1 MPLYL
6 THQDIT
12 TMKTDAIVNA
22 ANESLLGGGGV
33 DGAIHRAA
41 GPELLEA
48 CRPLGG
54 CRPGEAKRTLGYRLP
69 AKYIIHTVGPRWR
82 GGREGEEETLRACY
96 RNSLLLAQESGCESV
111 AFPLISSG
119 IFGYPKEEALD
130 IAQEEIRRFLQTE
143 DMTVYLILF
152 GREPLDR
159 YRFPELRRQL
169 EALEAEKESA
179 VAPDFLAS
187 MVGNAPMAPGSSA
200 SIVEEREELLPQ
212 LRPAPLPSPA
222 ATRPA
227 KEKKTLISPRRKR
240 ESLPQ
245 AEKAAA
251 QAPQSLEEAL
261 RYLDESFS
269 QMLLRK
275 ITEKGM
281 TDAECYK
288 KANIDR
294 KLFSKIRSDA
304 HYRPS
309 KPTALAFAAALEL
322 PLPEVRELLG
332 KAGFALSRSSAFDVI
347 VEYFFS
353 RGEYDIFR
361 INEALF
367 AFDQALLGN

>member
-12 TMKTDAIVNA
+12 TISADAVVNA

-41 GPELLEA
+41 GPELVKECA
-48 CRPLGG
+48 ALGG
-54 CRPGEAKRTLGYRLP
+54 CRPGEAKRTGAYRLP
-69 AKYIIHTVGPRWR
+69 AKYIIHTVGPRWQ
-82 GGREGEEETLRACY
+82 GGQRGEEETLRACY
-96 RNSLLLAQESGCESV
+96 RNSLRLARESGCESV

-119 IFGYPKEEALD
+119 IFGYPREEALAV
-130 IAQEEIRRFLQTE
+130 AQGEIRRFLQGE

-152 GREPLDR
+152 GRDR
-159 YRFPELRRQL
+159 RDRERYPELAARL
-169 EALEAEKESA
+169 EALGRTEDAILGAAEACSLSVGKSALPSPALPGKPQAESA
-179 VAPDFLAS
+179 MKKAVRRPPSLRRK
-187 MVGNAPMAPGSSA
+187 NA
-200 SIVEEREELLPQ
+200 VLPQ
-212 LRPAPLPSPA
+212 LR
-222 ATRPA
+222 
-227 KEKKTLISPRRKR
+227 R
-240 ESLPQ
+240 EE
-245 AEKAAA
+245 A
-251 QAPQSLEEAL
+251 APQSLEEAL
-261 RYLDESFS
+261 RTLDESFS

-294 KLFSKIRSDA
+294 KLFSKIRSDV

-322 PLPEVRELLG
+322 PMEEVRELLG
-332 KAGFALSRSSAFDVI
+332 KAGFALSRSSKFDVI
-347 VEYFFS
+347 VEYFLD

-367 AFDQALLGN
+367 AFDQALLGS

>member
-12 TMKTDAIVNA
+12 TIHTDAIVNA

-41 GPELLEA
+41 GPELLEE
-48 CRPLGG
+48 CRALGG

-69 AKYIIHTVGPRWR
+69 AKYVIHTVGPRWR

-96 RNSLLLAQESGCESV
+96 RNSLLLARESGCESV

-130 IAQEEIRRFLQTE
+130 IAQEEFLRFLQTE

-159 YRFPELRRQL
+159 YRFPELRRLL

-179 VAPDFLAS
+179 IAPDFLAS
-187 MVGNAPMAPGSSA
+187 AAGRAPTDLGSSA
-200 SIVEEREELLPQ
+200 NMAEEREVILPQ
-212 LRPAPLPSPA
+212 LRPAPLASPA
-222 ATRPA
+222 APRPA
-227 KEKKTLISPRRKR
+227 KEKKSLISPRRKR
-240 ESLPQ
+240 ESLPR
-245 AEKAAA
+245 AEMVPA

-261 RYLDESFS
+261 AYLDESFS

-322 PLPEVRELLG
+322 PMPEVRELLG
-332 KAGFALSRSSAFDVI
+332 KAGFALSRSSEFDVI

-353 RGEYDIFR
+353 RGQYDIFR

-367 AFDQALLGN
+367 AFDQTLLGS